1 MSHGTDNLQAPDIPE
16 PPPGPA
22 QMLLQ
27 ASLERALTAEELQRL
42 RAFAD
47 ADPAVADD
55 CTAFGLLVDLRLEHR
70 MVRYEGPAWD
80 TYQALARRHAVSP
93 EGNAVSWRHWLARCM
108 ALWRPAMSPLAA
120 GAMLV
125 AVVQA
130 GALIWLAHRP
140 AQDYA
145 MRGDGTGGANAC
157 PAVLVRLAPQTTVGE
172 LTRVLTQAQARV
184 ANGPDG
190 ANVYRLV
197 GPQRFVQDAGALLG
211 GLAQE
216 VRPAPR
222 CAQPHE

>member
-22 QMLLQ
+22 QMLLL

-80 TYQALARRHAVSP
+80 TFQALARRHAVSP

-108 ALWRPAMSPLAA
+108 ALSCRPSTPSDNALFQAA
-120 GAMLV
+120 AKRL
-125 AVVQA
+125 
-130 GALIWLAHRP
+130 W
-140 AQDYA
+140 
-145 MRGDGTGGANAC
+145 
-157 PAVLVRLAPQTTVGE
+157 VR
-172 LTRVLTQAQARV
+172 RRS
-184 ANGPDG
+184 
-190 ANVYRLV
+190 
-197 GPQRFVQDAGALLG
+197 
-211 GLAQE
+211 
-216 VRPAPR
+216 
-222 CAQPHE
+222 